1 MTHDDA
7 AGDTVS
13 HSDRSRSAAV
23 DEDRGGDEHHHDS
36 DDGDHEY
43 DDGDDERAH
52 GGSDGESADAD
63 ISLSVPDMDCASCA
77 AKVER
82 SVSGVDGVTHI
93 DPYPTTGTL
102 SVATDGS
109 TDRESVAAA
118 VESAGYTVEE
128 DLESVALSVPDM
140 DCASCARKVSGALE
154 AVNGVRDFDTLPTT
168 GTVRLRF
175 DPDATTLAALTDA
188 VESAGY
194 EVVSTSLDEDGG
206 DGDGDDERSVWR
218 SRRAYATYLA
228 AVLTGIGLVLAN
240 PLAPAGAG
248 PAVDLFG
255 RTVRVGDLAYIAA
268 VAVGGGGV
276 FRNGYYSLRQRSLD
290 IDLLMTVAILGA
302 VAAGVG
308 FDEPLFFE
316 AATLTTLFSVS
327 ELLEGAAMDRARDSL
342 RELMELSPTEA
353 TVVREGE
360 ETVVPADAVA
370 VGETVVVRPGERVPR
385 DGTVT
390 DGTSAVNQAPVTG
403 ESVPVDKAP
412 GDEVFAGTI
421 VEGGYLEVE
430 VTAEAGE
437 DTLSQ
442 VVDMVE
448 AAQGERSDRER
459 FVERFA
465 SYYTPVVVG
474 FALVVAVG
482 PPLAVGAAWETY
494 VLYGLTLLVL
504 ACPCAFVISTPV
516 TVVSGITSAARNGV
530 LIKGGTHL
538 EAMGDVD
545 AVAFDKTGTLTKGEL
560 TVTDVI
566 PLGDNSEADVLRCA
580 RGLELRSEHPIGDAI
595 VERADEAGVGDRA
608 VDEFEAV
615 TGKGVT
621 ATLDGTP
628 HYAGKP
634 GLFSERGF
642 DLSHVHAAT
651 DGGVVTRTSRAICER
666 NNCLDLL
673 SDTVPELQAEGKTVV
688 LVGTEEDLEGVVAV
702 ADEVRPEAR
711 RTVERLREAGVH
723 TVMLTGDNERTARAV
738 GREVGVD
745 DVRAELLPDEKVEAV
760 EELLAEHD
768 GVAMVGDG
776 VNDAP
781 ALATA
786 TVGIAMGAAGT
797 DTALETADV
806 ALLADDLSTL
816 PYLRTLAERANAVIR
831 QNVWTS
837 LAAKAALAAAVPFGL
852 VPIWFAVL
860 AGDAGMTV
868 GVTANASRL
877 ARVSPDDPGAGGDG
891 TNPAGTGAPDVGAE
905 AASDEDGEGDRDRD
919 QPSPPPA

>member
-1 MTHDDA
+1 MTHEDA
-7 AGDTVS
+7 DGGPDRPG
-13 HSDRSRSAAV
+13 DRSIPP
-23 DEDRGGDEHHHDS
+23 DHDRTADDNAHDRTH
-36 DDGDHEY
+36 D
-43 DDGDDERAH
+43 RAH
-52 GGSDGESADAD
+52 GDDAPAAVRDGDEFT
-63 ISLSVPDMDCASCA
+63 LSVPDMDCASCA

-82 SVSGVDGVTHI
+82 SVSGVDGVVEI

-109 TDRESVAAA
+109 IDRDAVAAA
-118 VESAGYTVEE
+118 VESAGYAVEDE
-128 DLESVALSVPDM
+128 LESVTLSVPEM
-140 DCASCARKVSGALE
+140 DCASCAGKVSGALE
-154 AVNGVRDFDTLPTT
+154 TVDGVRDIDTRPTA
-168 GTVRLRF
+168 GTVLLRF
-175 DPDATTLAALTDA
+175 DPGATTLAALTSA

-194 EVVSTSLDEDGG
+194 EVVSTSMDGDGEAAGG
-206 DGDGDDERSVWR
+206 DGEERSVWR

-228 AVLTGIGLVLAN
+228 ALFTGLGLVLAN

-248 PAVDLFG
+248 PTVDLLG
-255 RTVRVGDLAYIAA
+255 RAVRIGDLAYLAA
-268 VAVGGGGV
+268 VAVGGVAV

-290 IDLLMTVAILGA
+290 IDLLMSVAILGA
-302 VAAGVG
+302 VAAGIG
-308 FDEPLFFE
+308 FDEPLYFE

-353 TVVREGE
+353 TVVRNGTE
-360 ETVVPADAVA
+360 EVVPADAVE

-390 DGTSAVNQAPVTG
+390 DGASAVNQAPVTG

-430 VTAEAGE
+430 VTTEAGE

-448 AAQGERSDRER
+448 AAQGERSEREQ

-465 SYYTPVVVG
+465 SYYTPVVVA
-474 FALVVAVG
+474 FALVVALG
-482 PPLAVGAAWETY
+482 PPLAVGAAWDTY

-566 PLGDNSEADVLRCA
+566 PLGDNSEDDVLRCA

-595 VERADEAGVGDRA
+595 VDRADAAGVDDRA
-608 VDEFEAV
+608 VDDFESV

-634 GLFSERGF
+634 GLFSDLGF

-688 LVGTEEDLEGVVAV
+688 LVGTEEDLEGVIAV

-711 RTVERLREAGVH
+711 RTVERLGEAGVH

-745 DVRAELLPDEKVEAV
+745 DVRAELLPDEKVAAV
-760 EELLAEHD
+760 EELLAERD

-837 LAAKAALAAAVPFGL
+837 LAAKAVLAAAVPFGL

-877 ARVSPDDPGAGGDG
+877 ARVSPEDPGASGGAG
-891 TNPAGTGAPDVGAE
+891 TPAGPGAPNDPDAPTDP
-905 AASDEDGEGDRDRD
+905 AS
-919 QPSPPPA
+919 PADD

>member
-1 MTHDDA
+1 MTHDDS
-7 AGDTVS
+7 AGAGGCNDS
-13 HSDRSRSAAV
+13 GCAP
-23 DEDRGGDEHHHDS
+23 DED
-36 DDGDHEY
+36 
-43 DDGDDERAH
+43 AVP
-52 GGSDGESADAD
+52 ATAAD
-63 ISLSVPDMDCASCA
+63 ISLSVPGMDCASCA

-82 SVSGVDGVTHI
+82 SVSGVGGVTGV
-93 DPYPTTGTL
+93 DPRPTTGTL

-109 TDRESVAAA
+109 TDRDDVVAAI
-118 VESAGYTVEE
+118 ESAGYDVDD
-128 DLESVALSVPDM
+128 DLESVTLTVPDM
-140 DCASCARKVSGALE
+140 DCASCAGKVTGALE
-154 AVNGVRDFDTLPTT
+154 RVDGVRDIDTRPTT
-168 GTVRLRF
+168 GDVVLRF
-175 DPDATTLAALTDA
+175 DPDATTLAALVSA

-194 EVVSTSLDEDGG
+194 EVVSTSLDEDG
-206 DGDGDDERSVWR
+206 DGGGDERSIWR
-218 SRRAYATYLA
+218 SRRAYATYTAGL
-228 AVLTGIGLVLAN
+228 LTLIGLVLAN
-240 PLAPAGAG
+240 PLTAATG
-248 PAVDLFG
+248 PTVDILG
-255 RTVRVGDLAYIAA
+255 RAVRVGDLAYLGA
-268 VAVGGGGV
+268 VAVGGLAV

-290 IDLLMTVAILGA
+290 IDLLMSVAILGA

-308 FDEPLFFE
+308 FDEPLYFE

-327 ELLEGAAMDRARDSL
+327 ELLEGAAMDRARNSL

-353 TVVREGE
+353 TVLRDGAE
-360 ETVVPADAVA
+360 ETVPADAVD
-370 VGETVVVRPGERVPR
+370 VGETVVVRPGDRVPR

-390 DGTSAVNQAPVTG
+390 DGASAVNQAPVTG

-430 VTAEAGE
+430 VTTPAGE
-437 DTLSQ
+437 DTLSR

-448 AAQGERSDRER
+448 AAQSERSEREQ

-474 FALVVAVG
+474 FALIVAVG
-482 PPLAVGAAWETY
+482 PPLALGAAWEEF

-516 TVVSGITSAARNGV
+516 TVVSGITAAARNGV
-530 LIKGGTHL
+530 LIKGGTYL

-560 TVTDVI
+560 TVTDVV
-566 PLGDNSEADVLRCA
+566 PLGDNTEEDVLRCA

-595 VERADEAGVGDRA
+595 VAHADSAGVADRS
-608 VDEFEAV
+608 VEDFEAV

-634 GLFSERGF
+634 GLFDDLGF

-673 SDTVPELQAEGKTVV
+673 SDTVPELQSEGKTVV
-688 LVGTEEDLEGVVAV
+688 LVGTEDDLEGVIAV
-702 ADEVRPEAR
+702 ADEVRPEAA
-711 RTVERLREAGVH
+711 RTVERLREAGVR

-738 GREVGVD
+738 GETVGVD
-745 DVRAELLPDEKVEAV
+745 EVRAELLPDEKVTAV

-816 PYLRTLAERANAVIR
+816 PYLRTLAERANGVIR

-837 LAAKAALAAAVPFGL
+837 LAAKAVLAAAVPFGL

-877 ARVSPDDPGAGGDG
+877 ARVSPADPEATEADA
-891 TNPAGTGAPDVGAE
+891 PAATTDA
-905 AASDEDGEGDRDRD
+905 
-919 QPSPPPA
+919 

>member
-1 MTHDDA
+1 MPHDDDPPDPGGHDRATGDGRGDPDGAAA
-7 AGDTVS
+7 AG
-13 HSDRSRSAAV
+13 AA
-23 DEDRGGDEHHHDS
+23 DLT
-36 DDGDHEY
+36 
-43 DDGDDERAH
+43 
-52 GGSDGESADAD
+52 
-63 ISLSVPDMDCASCA
+63 LSVPGMDCASCA

-82 SVSGVDGVTHI
+82 SVRDVPGVTGVD
-93 DPYPTTGTL
+93 PRPTTGTL

-109 TDRESVAAA
+109 TDRAAVVAA
-118 VESAGYTVEE
+118 VEAAGYDVAD
-128 DLESVALSVPDM
+128 DLESVTLSVPEM
-140 DCASCARKVSGALE
+140 DCASCANKVTGALE
-154 AVNGVRDFDTLPTT
+154 RADGVREVDTRPTV
-168 GTVRLRF
+168 GDVVLRY
-175 DPDATTLAALTDA
+175 DPAATSLEALVAA

-194 EVVSTSLDEDGG
+194 EVVSTSLDDAPADEGG
-206 DGDGDDERSVWR
+206 PSTWR
-218 SRRAYATYLA
+218 TRRAYATYA
-228 AVLTGIGLVLAN
+228 AAALTAVGLVLAN

-248 PAVDLFG
+248 PTVDLVG
-255 RTVRVGDLAYIAA
+255 RAVRIGDLAYLAA
-268 VAVGGGGV
+268 VAVGGVAV
-276 FRNGYYSLRQRSLD
+276 FRNGVYSLRQRSLD
-290 IDLLMTVAILGA
+290 IDLLMSVAILGA

-308 FDEPLFFE
+308 FDEPLYFE

-327 ELLEGAAMDRARDSL
+327 ELLERAAMDRARDSL

-353 TVVREGE
+353 TVRRDGDEQ
-360 ETVVPADAVA
+360 VVPAEAVA
-370 VGETVVVRPGERVPR
+370 VGETVVVRPGERIPR

-390 DGTSAVNQAPVTG
+390 DGASAVNQAPVTG

-421 VEGGYLEVE
+421 VEGGYLAVE
-430 VTAEAGE
+430 VTTEAGE
-437 DTLSQ
+437 DTLSR

-448 AAQGERSDRER
+448 AAQGERSEREQ

-465 SYYTPVVVG
+465 GYYTPVVVA
-474 FALVVAVG
+474 FALLVAVG
-482 PPLAVGAAWETY
+482 PPLALGAAWEEF

-530 LIKGGTHL
+530 LIKGGTYL

-566 PLGDNSEADVLRCA
+566 PLGDNTEEDVLRCA

-595 VERADEAGVGDRA
+595 VARADETGVADRA
-608 VDEFEAV
+608 VDDFEAV
-615 TGKGVT
+615 TGKGVS

-634 GLFSERGF
+634 GLFADLGF

-688 LVGTEEDLEGVVAV
+688 LVGTEDDLEGVIAV
-702 ADEVRPEAR
+702 ADEVRPEAA
-711 RTVERLREAGVH
+711 RTVERLREAGVR

-738 GREVGVD
+738 GETVGVD
-745 DVRAELLPDEKVEAV
+745 EVRAELLPDEKVAAV
-760 EELLAEHD
+760 EGLLADHD

-816 PYLRTLAERANAVIR
+816 PYLRTLAERANGVIR

-837 LAAKAALAAAVPFGL
+837 LAAKAVLAAAVPFGL

-877 ARVSPDDPGAGGDG
+877 ARVRADDPG
-891 TNPAGTGAPDVGAE
+891 
-905 AASDEDGEGDRDRD
+905 
-919 QPSPPPA
+919 SPPATAAGDDAPPADG